1 MPKLTVVRKS
11 TNRKTEAVDST
22 GASLQ
27 SPTGGVPQPSPT
39 LPSASQ
45 RSHHV
50 NSSAT
55 TTTVALG
62 SESKRKRKSNENEKL
77 STKKQKDS
85 VAASYQTTPCLNCK
99 VTNCPNKG
107 QSCAFHGK
115 RQKLCAH
122 PDCTDPATNKYCPNH
137 GAKRKRCTHEGCTQP
152 NGRCVS
158 CSWISSVH
166 LK

>member
-1 MPKLTVVRKS
+1 M
-11 TNRKTEAVDST
+11 
-22 GASLQ
+22 
-27 SPTGGVPQPSPT
+27 
-39 LPSASQ
+39 
-45 RSHHV
+45 
-50 NSSAT
+50 
-55 TTTVALG
+55 
-62 SESKRKRKSNENEKL
+62 
-77 STKKQKDS
+77 DS

-107 QSCAFHGK
+107 QSCAFHGE